1 MSRTENDTTM
11 SNVKNSYRR
20 AAGYQMD
27 ERRLLLRG
35 GAYDGRTWAGVVAVG
50 ERAFVGDG
58 PWATAGVYVVTAV
71 VEVDDEGREA
81 NVAVPAFA

>member
-1 MSRTENDTTM
+1 VSRTEHEATL

-20 AAGYQMD
+20 TAGYQMD

-35 GAYDGRTWAGVVAVG
+35 GAYDGRTWVGVVAVG
-50 ERAFVGDG
+50 ARAFVGDG
-58 PWATAGVYVVTAV
+58 PWATAGVYIVTPT